1 MEKKRIVF
9 EVVFFLNEEKI
20 KQDPNFIQNPVTK
33 DELERKVLETIS
45 EEVYPSE
52 VEKITVRIWETIG
65 FSLPSKL

>member
-9 EVVFFLNEEKI
+9 EVVFFINEENI
-20 KQDPNFIQNPVTK
+20 KQDPNFIQNLATK

>member
-9 EVVFFLNEEKI
+9 EVVFFLNEENI
-20 KQDPNFIQNPVTK
+20 KQDPNYIQNLATK
-33 DELERKVLETIS
+33 DELERKVLEVIS